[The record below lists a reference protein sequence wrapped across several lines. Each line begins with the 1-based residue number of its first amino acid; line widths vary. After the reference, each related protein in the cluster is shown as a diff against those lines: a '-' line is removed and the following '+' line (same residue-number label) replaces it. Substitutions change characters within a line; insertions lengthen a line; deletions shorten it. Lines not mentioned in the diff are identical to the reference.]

1 MKWINF
7 LHLYQPV
14 NADPAI
20 IKEAAE
26 KSYYRIVSAL
36 EKSPR
41 TKFTI
46 NITGCLLMRLDELGY
61 GDLIKR
67 INKLVKKGQIELVG
81 SAAYHALL
89 PLMPVAEIKK
99 QIRENE
105 LFLEKYFGRYKL
117 RGFFLPEMAYNSE
130 AAKIIKSFGYQWI
143 MLSEIAYNGKLNSVD
158 FNKVYQD
165 KTSNL
170 KVIFRSRA
178 FSKCYVPSCLL
189 EKIKNDKNGLYIT
202 ATDGELYGLRHIDH
216 GKELEKLLKRK
227 KLQTTTI
234 SEFIGRK
241 EIEKKIIPRPCSW
254 ESTEEEMSK
263 NNPYALWHDKKNK
276 IQQDIWQLARLAYN
290 IVEGNKKDKNYH
302 FSRWHLVRGL
312 ASCTFWWASAK
323 DFRLFSP
330 ISWSPDEIER
340 GVNELVRAVRTLDSE
355 KTRAI
360 KIKAEKIHIRIKH
373 DIWTKHWAEYWK
385 K

>member
-1 MKWINF
+1 
-7 LHLYQPV
+7 
-14 NADPAI
+14 
-20 IKEAAE
+20 
-26 KSYYRIVSAL
+26 
-36 EKSPR
+36 
-41 TKFTI
+41 
-46 NITGCLLMRLDELGY
+46 MRLDELGY

-105 LFLEKYFGRYKL
+105 LFLEKYFGRYKM

-227 KLQTTTI
+227 NCKLRPSQNLLA
-234 SEFIGRK
+234 ERK
-241 EIEKKIIPRPCSW
+241 SKKKLFLDHAAGNRP
-254 ESTEEEMSK
+254 
-263 NNPYALWHDKKNK
+263 KKK
-276 IQQDIWQLARLAYN
+276 
-290 IVEGNKKDKNYH
+290 
-302 FSRWHLVRGL
+302 
-312 ASCTFWWASAK
+312 
-323 DFRLFSP
+323 
-330 ISWSPDEIER
+330 
-340 GVNELVRAVRTLDSE
+340 
-355 KTRAI
+355 
-360 KIKAEKIHIRIKH
+360 
-373 DIWTKHWAEYWK
+373 
-385 K
+385 